1 MKKLIIALTLLAP
14 MINAESTDL
23 QNSEPKAEITPE
35 MIELAAKFKA
45 LHSFCIE
52 EYSAIE
58 ALFKDCGSLYAEIY
72 DQLSR
77 AEESGNQSLKEQC
90 LTLQNDLTPAIMDL
104 NELLHRV
111 QDLNVKMQNFNVM
124 LQEATDF
131 QEVVNKLLSIAQ
143 EMHSIRVSLEAIKE
157 YESEILKK
165 GLELTNPLDEQ

>member
-23 QNSEPKAEITPE
+23 QNSEPRAEIAPE
-35 MIELAAKFKA
+35 MIQLAANFKA

-90 LTLQNDLTPAIMDL
+90 LSLHNDLTPAIMDL
-104 NELLHRV
+104 NELLHRI
-111 QDLNVKMQNFNVM
+111 QDLNVQMENFNTI
-124 LQEATDF
+124 LQAETDF
-131 QEVVNKLLSIAQ
+131 QTVMNHLLAIAQ

-157 YESEILKK
+157 YEAEILKMAS
-165 GLELTNPLDEQ
+165 ELKL